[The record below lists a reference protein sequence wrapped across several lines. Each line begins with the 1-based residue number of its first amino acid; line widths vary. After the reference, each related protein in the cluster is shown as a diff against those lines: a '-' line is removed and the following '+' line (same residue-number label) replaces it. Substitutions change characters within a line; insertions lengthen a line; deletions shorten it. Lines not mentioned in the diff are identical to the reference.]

1 MNSILEF
8 EDKFRNY
15 NFILLSVHVTLDSV
29 GFVRIV
35 ALLAML
41 AANLDPLTTFF
52 LQQLA
57 G

>member
-8 EDKFRNY
+8 EGKFRNY
-15 NFILLSVHVTLDSV
+15 NFIFLTLHVTLDSIRFF
-29 GFVRIV
+29 GIV

-41 AANLDPLTTFF
+41 AANLDPMTTFF
-52 LQQLA
+52 FQQLA